1 MPPFGGI
8 EGRSE
13 YALWDTLGGGL
24 SRKSSPNPSQ
34 SFKSESLA

>member
-13 YALWDTLGGGL
+13 DALGDTLGDTLGGGL
-24 SRKSSPNPSQ
+24 SRKTSPNPSQ
-34 SFKSESLA
+34 SF